1 MGPVGDCGSA
11 KYQAQAQAQALTLLK
26 TRTQLA
32 SPPPEHAH
40 DTDCPATT
48 TFMLRP
54 AHTTT
59 IVGWQQDRRP
69 VISKQE
75 EGDGVRSGPGEAGTI
90 LLLHI
95 ISARPSKSSRYIWS
109 SVPILFL
116 QEQITDITI
125 TWWLCSNTTL
135 QGDKSLQW
143 DLCICINSSLTW
155 ATRQTSCTL
164 PWPSHAPPSKW
175 PLPLVMMMPFICS
188 CRNNK

>member
-1 MGPVGDCGSA
+1 MP
-11 KYQAQAQAQALTLLK
+11 
-26 TRTQLA
+26 
-32 SPPPEHAH
+32 
-40 DTDCPATT
+40 
-48 TFMLRP
+48 RP

-59 IVGWQQDRRP
+59 IGWQQDRRP

-143 DLCICINSSLTW
+143 DLCTCINSSLAW

-164 PWPSHAPPSKW
+164 PWPSRAPPSKW
-175 PLPLVMMMPFICS
+175 PLPLATALSPATSRRQLQTGARLEAWLSAHHTERQPARAAKIWNVCFKWQWITLS
-188 CRNNK
+188 SL